1 MACSLALSMVIRL
14 SSFDSS
20 HVAMIEAARAED
32 VVDQMGDLLRQY
44 GFEIYYSHMLKY
56 ETLFDG
62 VFRAKVWYFGENFYV
77 RCFYGQVLNRKVSY
91 LGVPY
96 FSKRL

>member
-1 MACSLALSMVIRL
+1 
-14 SSFDSS
+14 
-20 HVAMIEAARAED
+20 MIEAARAED

-44 GFEIYYSHMLKY
+44 GLEIYYSHMLKY
-56 ETLFDG
+56 ETLFEG
-62 VFRAKVWYFGENFYV
+62 VFRAKVWYFCENV

-91 LGVPY
+91 LRVPY

>member
-1 MACSLALSMVIRL
+1 MVIRL

-20 HVAMIEAARAED
+20 HVAMIEAARDED

-56 ETLFDG
+56 EALFDG
-62 VFRAKVWYFGENFYV
+62 VFRAKDWYFGENFYV
-77 RCFYGQVLNRKVSY
+77 RCFYGQVLNQKVSY
-91 LGVPY
+91 
-96 FSKRL
+96 FSMRLYNIK

>member
-32 VVDQMGDLLRQY
+32 VVDQMGDLLRQ
-44 GFEIYYSHMLKY
+44 
-56 ETLFDG
+56 
-62 VFRAKVWYFGENFYV
+62 
-77 RCFYGQVLNRKVSY
+77 
-91 LGVPY
+91 
-96 FSKRL
+96 